1 MFMQIICGTEF
12 IFNWKDIIKIKEAN
26 PHFKKKKY
34 KCMYKQNDLKYI
46 MQDLRLEPLQEQDK
60 KNPKPGL
67 ECLYHMQGT
76 YLAF

>member
-34 KCMYKQNDLKYI
+34 KCMYK
-46 MQDLRLEPLQEQDK
+46 
-60 KNPKPGL
+60 
-67 ECLYHMQGT
+67 
-76 YLAF
+76 